1 MYGLCV
7 CTVRCLDAIE
17 HCRENLDS
25 RRTPVERQIMSVLV
39 NDKLLI
45 RMVNAKRIR
54 YGSEITSPT
63 CSKGKFQLR
72 CFKIT
77 LDLRRISGLRGLYS
91 IICGLS

>member
-1 MYGLCV
+1 MDYV
-7 CTVRCLDAIE
+7 CAQQDTLNISK
-17 HCRENLDS
+17 HCRANLDS
-25 RRTPVERQIMSVLV
+25 RRTPVERKILSVPV

-54 YGSEITSPT
+54 YGSDITSPT

-77 LDLRRISGLRGLYS
+77 LDLRRIPGLRGLYS
-91 IICGLS
+91 IMCGLS